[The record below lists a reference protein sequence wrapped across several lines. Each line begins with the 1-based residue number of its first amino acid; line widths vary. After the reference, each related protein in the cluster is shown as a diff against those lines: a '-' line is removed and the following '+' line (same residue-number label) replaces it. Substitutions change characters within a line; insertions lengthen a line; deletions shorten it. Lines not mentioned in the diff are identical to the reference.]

1 MPAFIGVDIAKKT
14 FDIATLQANGKFRT
28 KARLPND
35 SSGFS
40 EFEAWLE
47 KHAQPDAWIIMEA
60 TGIYHEALA
69 ETLQAKGWKV
79 CVLNPRIIH
88 AFGKEELRRIKSDKA
103 DAKLI
108 AEYGQQ
114 KAHRLR
120 LWVPEPPARRRLRA
134 LVRRLQDLQEILQM
148 ENNRLDVSDP
158 QVHPS
163 IESVIRHVKVEISET
178 QKAIRQ
184 NIDDDPD
191 LRQQHSLIASI
202 KGLGDVSAATI
213 LAELGDPLDF
223 KSPKAIVAFAGLN
236 PIHDESGSQVGAT
249 RISRTG
255 ASTLRSCLFMPAMT
269 AARYNPSIRALADRM
284 RAKGKARK
292 QIVCAAM
299 RKLLHQVYGVLKSGI
314 PFDPNIALA
323 R

>member
-1 MPAFIGVDIAKKT
+1 
-14 FDIATLQANGKFRT
+14 
-28 KARLPND
+28 
-35 SSGFS
+35 
-40 EFEAWLE
+40 
-47 KHAQPDAWIIMEA
+47 MEA

-69 ETLQAKGWKV
+69 ETLHARGWKV
-79 CVLNPRIIH
+79 CVLNPRVIH
-88 AFGKEELRRIKSDKA
+88 AFGKEELRRVKSDKA

-120 LWVPEPPARRRLRA
+120 LWTPEPPARRRLRA

-148 ENNRLDVSDP
+148 ETNRLGVSDP

-163 IESVIRHVKVEISET
+163 IRSVIAHVEVQISET

-184 NIDDDPD
+184 HIDDDPD
-191 LRQQHSLIASI
+191 LRQQHGLIASI

-223 KSPKAIVAFAGLN
+223 ESPKAIVAFAGLN
-236 PIHDESGSQVGAT
+236 PIHDESGSHVGAT
-249 RISRTG
+249 RISKTG
-255 ASTLRSCLFMPAMT
+255 ASTLRSSLFMPGMS
-269 AARYNPSIRALADRM
+269 AARYNPVIRALAERM
-284 RAKGKARK
+284 QAKGKARK

-299 RKLLHQVYGVLKSGI
+299 RKLLHLVYGVLKSGI